1 VLKLESLRS
10 THELERLKSRWKWL
24 EKQGGYS
31 LFQSYELNR
40 AAAGWFAARE
50 APQVV
55 VAESDAGIAI
65 IPAVRRERE
74 LGLIGETLFDYR
86 DVLSAGDPALLERAW
101 QELARLGLPLE
112 VTALRG
118 EQALA
123 RWQSL
128 QPAEFCNAPT
138 TRRCDMTAEEFV
150 AAHRK
155 AAKASR
161 RMAREGVRLVRR
173 ENGGRGDKVRQIVEW
188 LYRRKSEWSGRSEN
202 LFSDKLRQEFM
213 IYILC
218 NEICNSTVWSYETD
232 SGDIVAALVTLRQ
245 GQFRHFYTIH
255 HDQRWEGFSPGQV
268 MIFDVTR
275 ETLTEGLDVDF
286 MTGEYAYKNR
296 LATEMVPLYRV
307 AASAGQ
313 MASWG
318 DVSPAMVTPA
328 A

>member
-10 THELERLKSRWKWL
+10 TQELERLKSRWEWL

-40 AAAGWFAARE
+40 AAARWFSARE
-50 APQVV
+50 TPHVI

-74 LGLIGETLFDYR
+74 VGFIGETLFDYR
-86 DVLSAGDPALLERAW
+86 DVLSAGDPNVLERAW

-118 EQALA
+118 QQALA

-138 TRRCDMTAEEFV
+138 TRRCDMTAEGFV

-161 RMAREGVRLVRR
+161 RLAREGIRLVRR
-173 ENGGRGDKVRQIVEW
+173 ETGGRGDGGRLIVEW
-188 LYRRKSEWSGRSEN
+188 LYRRKAEWSGKSEN
-202 LFSDKLRQEFM
+202 LFADKLRQDFM
-213 IYILC
+213 IYILS
-218 NEICNSTVWSYETD
+218 NEICSSTIWSYEAD
-232 SGDIVAALVTLRQ
+232 SGDVVAALVTLRQ

-255 HDQRWEGFSPGQV
+255 HDQRWERFSPGQV

-275 ETLTEGLDVDF
+275 ETLAEGLDVDF
-286 MTGEYAYKNR
+286 MTGEYAYKTR
-296 LATEMVPLYRV
+296 LATAMVPLYRV
-307 AASAGQ
+307 SASTAQ
-313 MASWG
+313 MASWNG
-318 DVSPAMVTPA
+318 GSPGMVSRA

>member
-1 VLKLESLRS
+1 VLKLETLRS

-24 EKQGGYS
+24 EKQRGYS

-50 APQVV
+50 APHVI

-74 LGLIGETLFDYR
+74 VGLIGETLFDYR
-86 DVLSAGDPALLERAW
+86 DVLSAGDPSMLGCAW

-118 EQALA
+118 EQALE

-161 RMAREGVRLVRR
+161 RLAREGVRLVRR
-173 ENGGRGDKVRQIVEW
+173 ENGGCGDGVRQIVEW

-202 LFSDKLRQEFM
+202 LFLDKLRQEFM

-218 NEICNSTVWSYETD
+218 NDVCNSTIWSYEYEN
-232 SGDIVAALVTLRQ
+232 GDVVAALMTLRQ
-245 GQFRHFYTIH
+245 EQFRHFYTIH
-255 HDQRWEGFSPGQV
+255 HDQRWERFSPGQV

-275 ETLTEGLDVDF
+275 ETLAEGLDVDF

-296 LATEMVPLYRV
+296 LATAMVPLYRV
-307 AASAGQ
+307 AASAAR
-313 MASWG
+313 MASWNG
-318 DVSPAMVTPA
+318 GSPGMVRQVA
-328 A
+328 